1 MSHSIIYNPEAHAIE
16 SKVQGDLTFGEVK
29 EIITEIAL
37 LVKEKGCTLI
47 LSDYSEATLKL
58 AMIELYELP
67 KIILN
72 TFASSGLK
80 AHRLRRALVASK
92 EVKDFQFFENV
103 TVNRGLN
110 TKVFYDIVEA
120 KKWLYKK

>member
-1 MSHSIIYNPEAHAIE
+1 
-16 SKVQGDLTFGEVK
+16 
-29 EIITEIAL
+29 
-37 LVKEKGCTLI
+37 
-47 LSDYSEATLKL
+47 
-58 AMIELYELP
+58 MIELYELP
-67 KIILN
+67 KIILD